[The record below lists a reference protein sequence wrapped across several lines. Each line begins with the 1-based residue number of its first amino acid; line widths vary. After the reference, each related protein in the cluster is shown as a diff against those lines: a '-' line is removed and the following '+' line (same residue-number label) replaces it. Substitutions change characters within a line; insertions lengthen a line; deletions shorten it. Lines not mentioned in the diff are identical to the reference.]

1 MTRIDDKITLFNI
14 QFNFN
19 ACKNLSE
26 NEFDALDDTGSYFFH
41 FI

>member
-14 QFNFN
+14 QFNLN

-26 NEFDALDDTGSYFFH
+26 NELDALDHTGSNFFH